1 MGPIYYKFTSEH
13 FFQKQEVYGA
23 GRTWHG
29 LLLFIAL
36 MIELLFNTRKR
47 LDFRKKGGFLVIH
60 FNL

>member
-36 MIELLFNTRKR
+36 MIELLFNT
-47 LDFRKKGGFLVIH
+47 LENGLTSGKKVAF
-60 FNL
+60 